1 MDLKITTD
9 IRGRTRTL
17 LWQDG
22 QLRGDQELLDRV
34 LRTAAGAGIDL
45 ATADELDVLHACRDA
60 TPAPLQIE
68 PLDVDIPDHA
78 LDLRATAPVVVE
90 RPAPG
95 LFSDR

>member
-34 LRTAAGAGIDL
+34 RRSAAGAGIDL
-45 ATADELDVLHACRDA
+45 ATADELEVMHACRDA

-68 PLDVDIPDHA
+68 PLDVDIPA
-78 LDLRATAPVVVE
+78 QMLDLRTPGAVE
-90 RPAPG
+90 RPGPG